1 MSHNEL
7 GLFLRARR
15 EAVTPAQ
22 VGLPGG
28 SRRRTPGLR
37 RSELAMLAGISVEY
51 LARLEQ
57 GRGRHPSAQ
66 VLGALAEALR
76 LTADERFALMRAEK
90 ITTGDLGLCPGA
102 GTPPAR
108 TVRPTVRA
116 LLDRLE
122 PTPAVLVN
130 RLTEVLAY
138 TEGYERLA
146 APLGL
151 LDAPAPNLARY
162 VFTDGRARTVL
173 VDWEREADVLVSRL
187 KTDSVPEDRFLAS
200 FVEELSAAAGAPF
213 TDRWARAAL
222 TPESP
227 LSQRVAHPAA
237 GALSL
242 ATETLDLPGLDGLH
256 LVVHLPA
263 DDATSAALDNLT
275 GRRPGALHA
284 VAG

>member
-15 EAVTPAQ
+15 EALTPAQ

-57 GRGRHPSAQ
+57 GRDRHPSPQ

-76 LTADERFALMRAEK
+76 LTDDERFALMRAEK
-90 ITTGDLGLCPGA
+90 AATGTLGLCPGA
-102 GTPPAR
+102 GSAPAR
-108 TVRPTVRA
+108 TVRPSVRA

-138 TEGYERLA
+138 TEGYERLV
-146 APLGL
+146 APLGV
-151 LDAPAPNLARY
+151 LDSAAPNLARY
-162 VFTDGRARTVL
+162 VFTDRRARTVL
-173 VDWEREADVLVSRL
+173 VDWEREADALVARL
-187 KTDSVPEDRFLAS
+187 RTGSVPEDHHLAS
-200 FVEELSAAAGAPF
+200 FVEELSGAAGALF
-213 TDRWARAAL
+213 TDRWALAAR
-222 TPESP
+222 TPENP
-227 LSQRVAHPAA
+227 LAQRVAHPVA
-237 GALSL
+237 GALHL
-242 ATETLDLPGLDGLH
+242 TTETLELPGLDSPH

-263 DDATSAALDNLT
+263 DEATSAALDRLT
-275 GRRPGALHA
+275 GRRPGALHV